1 MALDAAQIRL
11 CSPPAAC
18 SSCYGQY
25 PQRRHVDFG
34 ASWDGPVLNDGSD
47 ERFIIRASLDE
58 LILCED
64 CLRRGAEQL
73 GLVDPDEQTAML
85 ETQRDALQRMA
96 EENAGLRAH
105 NDALAKAVQ
114 SKPASPSRG
123 SQRG

>member
-1 MALDAAQIRL
+1 
-11 CSPPAAC
+11 
-18 SSCYGQY
+18 
-25 PQRRHVDFG
+25 
-34 ASWDGPVLNDGSD
+34 
-47 ERFIIRASLDE
+47 
-58 LILCED
+58 
-64 CLRRGAEQL
+64 
-73 GLVDPDEQTAML
+73 VDPDEQTAML

>member
-11 CSPPAAC
+11 CPPPAA
-18 SSCYGQY
+18 
-25 PQRRHVDFG
+25 
-34 ASWDGPVLNDGSD
+34 
-47 ERFIIRASLDE
+47 
-58 LILCED
+58 CED

-85 ETQRDALQRMA
+85 ETQREALQRMA

-114 SKPASPSRG
+114 SKPASSSRG
-123 SQRG
+123 ARRE